1 MINENKKCKK
11 KKIKKERN
19 LNFYMYL
26 CTCYYKLIRNFN
38 IILKYVDLKIK
49 FIKGIVMIIFED

>member
-11 KKIKKERN
+11 KKNKKERN

-38 IILKYVDLKIK
+38 IILKYVNLKIK
-49 FIKGIVMIIFED
+49 FIKGIVMIIF

>member
-1 MINENKKCKK
+1 MKIRNVKK
-11 KKIKKERN
+11 KKNKKERN

-49 FIKGIVMIIFED
+49 FIKGIVMIIF

>member
-11 KKIKKERN
+11 KKNKKERN

-38 IILKYVDLKIK
+38 IILKYANLKIK
-49 FIKGIVMIIFED
+49 N